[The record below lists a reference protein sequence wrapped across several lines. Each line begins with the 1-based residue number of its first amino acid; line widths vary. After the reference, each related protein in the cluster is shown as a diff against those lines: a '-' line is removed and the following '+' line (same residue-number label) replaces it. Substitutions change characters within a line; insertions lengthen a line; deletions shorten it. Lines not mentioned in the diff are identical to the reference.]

1 MNKTLRFSLVSLL
14 MLICGSMFAQD
25 VTLDFTT
32 NEWGLPEG
40 SNNKGT
46 TEASYTNGTYTVK
59 LTAAS
64 SGYYFN
70 TDGYLMLGKANA
82 TLELPAFD
90 FAVSRIEIVGRS
102 GASASV
108 KQNIYVGE
116 NTVSEETTG
125 AEGTNV
131 YDIAADYQ
139 AAGNVY
145 VLKVTSKHN
154 AQITTINIYKA
165 GATVKAA
172 AGLAF
177 SEETIDH
184 ETGTDFTAP
193 TFSKETT
200 AEVTFASDNE
210 DVATVDAEG
219 NITLGGAE
227 GKAVITA
234 SSEENDDY
242 LAGTATCTVYVWH
255 YNTYKKA
262 TAVTPGASYLI
273 VAQRDDAT
281 YYAYPL
287 GESKTYGYLSTGKIE
302 GYVNEIQVKSSY
314 DDAFTIETC
323 GDGYSIKDSYGR
335 YLYQKDAYN
344 SFNLDA
350 ENGHAWAIEPQDDGT
365 FNIKTGDYY
374 VQFGNGTYTSF
385 GVYNEAMD
393 GTVLPMLFA
402 YDAPT
407 NGISNITDNAKRT
420 NNAIYNIAG
429 QRVGNDYKGIVIVN
443 GKKMLK

>member
-1 MNKTLRFSLVSLL
+1 MNKTLRLSLVSLL
-14 MLICGSMFAQD
+14 MLVCGSMFAQD
-25 VTLDFTT
+25 VTLDFTS
-32 NEWGLPEG
+32 NDWGLPEG
-40 SNNKGT
+40 SSNKGT
-46 TEASYTNGTYTVK
+46 AEASFTNGTYTVK

-90 FAVSRIEIVGRS
+90 FAVSRIEVVGRN
-102 GASASV
+102 GASTSA

-116 NTVSEETTG
+116 TAVSTETTG
-125 AEGTNV
+125 ADKTNV
-131 YDIAADYQ
+131 YDIEADYQ

-154 AQITTINIYKA
+154 TQITQINIYKA
-165 GATVKAA
+165 GTATKATA
-172 AGLAF
+172 DLAF

-193 TFSKETT
+193 TFTKETT
-200 AEVTFASDNE
+200 ADVTFASDNE
-210 DVATVDAEG
+210 EVATVDAEG

-234 SSEENDDY
+234 SSEENDEY

-262 TAVTPGASYLI
+262 TSVTPGASYLI

-281 YYAYPL
+281 YYAYPVS
-287 GESKTYGYLSTGKIE
+287 ESKNYGYLSCGKEE
-302 GYVNEIQVKSSY
+302 GYVDELKIKSSY

-323 GDGYSIKDSYGR
+323 GDGYSIKDCYGR
-335 YLYQKDAYN
+335 YLYQSGTYN

-365 FNIKTGDYY
+365 FSIKTGDYY
-374 VQFGNGTYTSF
+374 VQFGDGTYTSF
-385 GVYNEAMD
+385 GVYNEEKD

-402 YDAPT
+402 YDDPT
-407 NGISNITDNAKRT
+407 NGINNIADNTKRA